1 MSQPSLL
8 EHSQG
13 MGELQLHC
21 PIGWMSNGYGSIPIN
36 TIFRGMN
43 IHLPAILM
51 WTTGVQDFD
60 TLSNIKN
67 LKPSIWWKECY
78 TAAPLNSCWVLLVY
92 KENVSMPAAS
102 HMESS
107 FHCTSACETIIWIQY
122 QWFGLRENLQ
132 ETIHFP
138 ISMEFSCKCQSLNQ
152 SIDSRWEFQTLT
164 WLQNVDHV
172 CRCLLYPSTDSC
184 LTPAVHPAFFHSCQ
198 WKSIV
203 SAGDVSNIVEHV
215 FQFFVILHQ
224 PWSNDHYKY
233 YNHL

>member
-21 PIGWMSNGYGSIPIN
+21 PVVECQMAMGQYLLIPFSGGWTSIYQLFWCELQGYKILTHCQISKIWNHRSDEKNATPL
-36 TIFRGMN
+36 
-43 IHLPAILM
+43 HLWIVVGCFWCTRRCVYAGRQPH
-51 WTTGVQDFD
+51 GV
-60 TLSNIKN
+60 
-67 LKPSIWWKECY
+67 
-78 TAAPLNSCWVLLVY
+78 
-92 KENVSMPAAS
+92 
-102 HMESS
+102 S

-184 LTPAVHPAFFHSCQ
+184 LTQQSTLHSFTAVSEKASFLLVMCQ
-198 WKSIV
+198 T
-203 SAGDVSNIVEHV
+203 
-215 FQFFVILHQ
+215 L
-224 PWSNDHYKY
+224 
-233 YNHL
+233 

>member
-1 MSQPSLL
+1 MAMGQYLL
-8 EHSQG
+8 IPFSGGWTSIYQLFWC
-13 MGELQLHC
+13 ELQGYKILTHCQISKIWNHRSDEKNATPLHLWIVVGC
-21 PIGWMSNGYGSIPIN
+21 FWCTRRCVYAGRQP
-36 TIFRGMN
+36 
-43 IHLPAILM
+43 H
-51 WTTGVQDFD
+51 GV
-60 TLSNIKN
+60 
-67 LKPSIWWKECY
+67 
-78 TAAPLNSCWVLLVY
+78 
-92 KENVSMPAAS
+92 
-102 HMESS
+102 S

-198 WKSIV
+198 WKSLV